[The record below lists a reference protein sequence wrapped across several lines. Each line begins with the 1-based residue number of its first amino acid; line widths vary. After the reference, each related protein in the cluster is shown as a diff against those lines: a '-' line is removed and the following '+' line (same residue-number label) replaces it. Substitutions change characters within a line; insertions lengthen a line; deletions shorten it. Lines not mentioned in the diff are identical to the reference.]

1 MYSHSRL
8 TCIHWLA
15 LIANPGLAEPMRSS
29 KRSPEMVK
37 NQGTALHRGSA
48 TSILGDVDSGDEE
61 SLVMSADRCSD
72 IYDRKIAPENLVKGG
87 VLGRP
92 QFWIVAGENG
102 IGKTTALDKIAASLR
117 GPTQKV
123 CPDELVKYVD
133 GYHDLATKD
142 PGMAQEEAREFTPE
156 WCDKLR
162 DDAGEMGAHILVEC
176 SMPLGMEEDIEFAQS
191 WGYETVLYLIAE
203 PREISWTAVV
213 DRTDK
218 ALKSDHIG
226 TNAMVSDRGHT
237 QRYAAWPRAIFDAE
251 REASFDKIVIARRD
265 GTRMYENRREQHN
278 GSKRWVNKPQGLDV
292 LLLERHRGLS
302 ADQIQWLNNTWQR
315 LAGSSQLKA
324 DRFMRGIPLDQY
336 KDSILMR
343 ANSAGSRFD
352 PFVHQAA
359 SNAQAAAEWHNH
371 LVRDLELVKTSRNNL
386 GPSEQFDK
394 HLDRYAAALIE
405 QVYRPAPR
413 SRPIRRLG
421 QASLFPS
428 QPDPHSPCSR
438 APASA
443 PKRSSATGELNGSLN
458 DAFHE
463 ETRQTKRPRLEER
476 TRTGHQR

>member
-1 MYSHSRL
+1 
-8 TCIHWLA
+8 
-15 LIANPGLAEPMRSS
+15 
-29 KRSPEMVK
+29 MVK
-37 NQGTALHRGSA
+37 NQETALHRGSA
-48 TSILGDVDSGDEE
+48 ISLLGDVDSGDED
-61 SLVMSADRCSD
+61 SLLMSADRCSY
-72 IYDRKIAPENLVKGG
+72 IYDRKIAPANLVKEG
-87 VLGRP
+87 VRGRP

-102 IGKTTALDKIAASLR
+102 IGKTTAMDNIAARLR
-117 GPTQKV
+117 GPTQKI
-123 CPDELVKYVD
+123 CPDDLVKYVD
-133 GYHDLATKD
+133 GYHDLAAKD

-176 SMPLGMEEDIEFAQS
+176 SMPLGMQEDIEFAES

-251 REASFDKIVIARRD
+251 RDVNFDRIVIARRD
-265 GTRMYENRREQHN
+265 GTIMYENRREQRD
-278 GSKRWVNKPQGLDV
+278 GSKRWMKKPQGLDV

-302 ADQIQWLNNTWQR
+302 TDQIQWLDNTWQR
-315 LAGSSQLKA
+315 LASSPQLKG
-324 DRFMRGIPLDQY
+324 DRFMRSMPLDQY
-336 KDSILMR
+336 KNSILTR

-394 HLDRYAAALIE
+394 HLDRYAEALID
-405 QVYRPAPR
+405 QAYRPPPQSA
-413 SRPIRRLG
+413 PIRRLG
-421 QASLFPS
+421 QASLLPS
-428 QPDPHSPCSR
+428 KPVRHSPGSR
-438 APASA
+438 APASE
-443 PKRSSATGELNGSLN
+443 PKRSSTTTELTGSLN
-458 DAFHE
+458 DAFNE